1 MAALSEDE
9 FTVITEQM
17 QTSATEITTIIN
29 CTRLAEAEI
38 AHPSGPPNE
47 DMEESPVLSSDRLSK
62 IDDLFAAWDV
72 AGTGY
77 INRRKL
83 SISGATLGPHKVHIF
98 SSLDRM
104 DVNND
109 NLVSKTEMINFFQ
122 VRGDQGLSDRS
133 DLPSFTL
140 GRLRSQPLPSDAGGG
155 SVGRRR
161 VQLHR

>member
-109 NLVSKTEMINFFQ
+109 NLVSKTEMVNFFQ
-122 VRGDQGLSDRS
+122 VGGD
-133 DLPSFTL
+133 
-140 GRLRSQPLPSDAGGG
+140 
-155 SVGRRR
+155 
-161 VQLHR
+161 